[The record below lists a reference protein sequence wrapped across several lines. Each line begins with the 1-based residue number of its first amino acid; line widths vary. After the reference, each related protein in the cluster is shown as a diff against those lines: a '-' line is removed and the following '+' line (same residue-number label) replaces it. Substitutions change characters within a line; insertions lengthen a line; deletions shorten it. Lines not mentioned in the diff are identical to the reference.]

1 MERNNFVFDLDDTV
15 AKALRFG
22 AEKKLKA
29 YEETLGESF
38 LKNHMVNIMGYPHM
52 VFPGFYDVFR
62 WIIQRGNNLYF
73 FSNALKERNEKLVK
87 FLIEKSIVNI
97 DKDLFDKIKIYS
109 REDCINLERMTIE
122 EQNNF
127 IPYIKING
135 ALRKVYGQK
144 KKKLEGVLVAKK
156 ELKNTL
162 LFDDDWSYM
171 VQGEEDNFIKIKSD
185 MNYFIN
191 KSNYTKLEY
200 ESFHKAYYIIGLIQ
214 RAVLMVEN
222 EEISLTEACH
232 QLKDLNG
239 HIDYGFKIIKEMNSD
254 LKIYF
259 DYEKE

>member
-38 LKNHMVNIMGYPHM
+38 VNNHMVNIMGYPHM
-52 VFPGFYDVFR
+52 VFPGFYEVFR
-62 WIIQRGNNLYF
+62 WIIQRVDNLYF

-87 FLIEKSIVNI
+87 FLIEKSIMNI
-97 DKDLFDKIKIYS
+97 DKDLFDKIKIFS
-109 REDCINLERMTIE
+109 REDCIDIERMTIE

-135 ALRKVYGQK
+135 TLQKVYGQK

-162 LFDDDWSYM
+162 LFDDD
-171 VQGEEDNFIKIKSD
+171 
-185 MNYFIN
+185 
-191 KSNYTKLEY
+191 
-200 ESFHKAYYIIGLIQ
+200 
-214 RAVLMVEN
+214 
-222 EEISLTEACH
+222 
-232 QLKDLNG
+232 
-239 HIDYGFKIIKEMNSD
+239 
-254 LKIYF
+254 
-259 DYEKE
+259 